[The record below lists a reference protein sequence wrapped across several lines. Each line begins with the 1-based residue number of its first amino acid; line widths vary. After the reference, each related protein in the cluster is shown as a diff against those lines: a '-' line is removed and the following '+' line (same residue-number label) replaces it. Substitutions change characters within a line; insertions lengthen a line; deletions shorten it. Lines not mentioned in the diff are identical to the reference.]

1 MSLIYRALRTSLR
14 VAIDLYF
21 VEVHATGLEN
31 IPDEGAVLF
40 AANHPNSLMD
50 AVLLS
55 MKTKRQ
61 VCFLGRSGLFS
72 NPISNYLLDAVGVI
86 PVYRRSDNTGNM
98 GKNQDTFRRA
108 YEVLRAGRT
117 IGIFPEGH
125 NSREHHVGVFKTGVA
140 RIALGAEQSADWKLG
155 LVVVPAGL
163 SYENRDAFM
172 SAALIRFAEPIPA
185 HEYQSRHAEDPRA
198 AVTEFT
204 DRIGHAIR
212 SQALHIADDRLKD
225 LTSQLWEIAGA
236 RMLSRYLADD
246 AVSIRPAWRGL
257 VDQLRSTVEAR
268 PELDGVFEAKR
279 ALADALERVRE
290 EHPRDWMLLRNA
302 SQRHIDHVNQLQLR
316 DEVFQRDPSTTRASM
331 ERIKRTAYAL
341 AFGPLAGWGFITNVI
356 PYQTIKQIAV
366 LREDEA
372 MRAITGAGVGV
383 TLGPAL
389 YALQGYLLW
398 LMTGSL
404 WFTVLASLSMIPSGF
419 FFLRYRSQLAK
430 YRDRIFA
437 RVLFRRRRIAVEQVF
452 SERRALVER
461 LEALLNQTEMEA
473 LMAASS
479 EAVALPVES
488 VGDE

>member
-1 MSLIYRALRTSLR
+1 MSLIYRVLRTSLR
-14 VAIDLYF
+14 AAIDLYF

-31 IPDEGAVLF
+31 IPDEGPVLF

-72 NPISNYLLDAVGVI
+72 NPVSNYLLNSVGVI
-86 PVYRRSDNTGNM
+86 PVYRRGDDPKDM

-108 YEVLRAGRT
+108 YEVLRDGRT

-125 NSREHHVGVFKTGVA
+125 NSKEHHVGEFKTGVG
-140 RIALGAEQSADWKLG
+140 RIALGAEESADWQLG

-172 SAALIRFAEPIPA
+172 SAALIRFAPAIPVQQ
-185 HEYQSRHAEDPRA
+185 YQDKHAADPRV
-198 AVTEFT
+198 AVTELT
-204 DRIGHAIR
+204 ERVGHAIR
-212 SQALHIADDRLKD
+212 TQALHITDDRLKD
-225 LTSQLWEIAGA
+225 LTSQLWDIAGA
-236 RMLSRYLADD
+236 RLLSRYLADD
-246 AVSIRPAWRGL
+246 VVSIRPRWRGL
-257 VDQLRSTVEAR
+257 VDQMRSTVEAR
-268 PELDGVFEAKR
+268 PEIDGLFEAKR
-279 ALADALERVRE
+279 ELADALERIRV

-302 SQRHIDHVNQLQLR
+302 SQRHIDHINQLQLR

-341 AFGPLAGWGFITNVI
+341 AFGPLAGWGFVTNVI
-356 PYQTIKQIAV
+356 PYQAIKQISL
-366 LREDEA
+366 LRKDEA

-383 TLGPAL
+383 TLGPGL

-398 LMTGSL
+398 RITDSI

-437 RVLFRRRRIAVEQVF
+437 RVLFRTRRGAVEQVF
-452 SERRALVER
+452 SERSALVER
-461 LEALLNQTEMEA
+461 LESLLNQSETEA
-473 LMAASS
+473 LIATSS
-479 EAVALPVES
+479 ELPVE
-488 VGDE
+488 